1 MEQIICEILRN
12 LGLGVNG
19 IINKSVKN
27 GGVRFAEHLNEQ
39 TKGKFDIQL
48 SKNEGNVYVFT
59 ANNGVALIYTTKD
72 NGTIINLKITE

>member
-27 GGVRFAEHLNEQ
+27 GGVHFAEHLNEQ